1 MTNWVYSYSSVI
13 GQGHVKTGLPCQDSS
28 SVSESAD
35 GKWLAIVVSDGA
47 GSAKHSQISSNFV
60 TEFFSKSL
68 ISLSEELEKREP
80 GAWINDYVVESILK
94 ARYELRAI
102 AKSDN
107 LRDYHCTLLA
117 CLIGETGGFLIH
129 IGDGAAFGG
138 KSISAN
144 IKADYFSS
152 LPENGEYSNETFFI
166 TEADWI
172 KRLRITPIN
181 SLDWIMLGTDGGT
194 SLSMVN
200 DSEPKWGFVAPLFN
214 MIKKEKSQTGRN
226 NKLKSIL
233 ADVQADKLT
242 GDDKTICLAF
252 RKGVHIDESEDRSI
266 VEQPKKIEHVDTDK
280 KDLKV
285 DVALGKQPIVAKVKW
300 TCLLGRFAKYTFF
313 IVLGVVVLYLIRL
326 GYLSFKGFFN

>member
-1 MTNWVYSYSSVI
+1 MTNWVYSYSSVT
-13 GQGHVKTGLPCQDSS
+13 GQNHVKTGLPCQDSS
-28 SVSESAD
+28 FVSESAD

-47 GSAKHSQISSNFV
+47 GSAKHSQISSSFV

-94 ARYELRAI
+94 ARYELRTI

-107 LRDYHCTLLA
+107 LRNYHCTLLA

-138 KSISAN
+138 KSISTN

-152 LPENGEYSNETFFI
+152 LPENGEYSNETYFI

-172 KRLRITPIN
+172 KRLRIIPIN
-181 SLDWIMLGTDGGT
+181 SVDWIMLGTDGGT

-200 DSEPKWGFVAPLFN
+200 DSEPKWGFVVPLFN
-214 MIKKEKSQTGRN
+214 MIEKEKSQTGRN
-226 NKLKSIL
+226 DKLKSIL
-233 ADVQADKLT
+233 ADIQADKLT

-252 RKGVHIDESEDRSI
+252 RRGVHIDESEDKSI
-266 VEQPKKIEHVDTDK
+266 VKEPKKIEHVNTDK
-280 KDLKV
+280 KYLKA
-285 DVALGKQPIVAKVKW
+285 DVTQGKHSIVAETKW
-300 TCLLGRFAKYTFF
+300 AYLLGHFAKYTFF
-313 IVLGVVVLYLIRL
+313 ITLGVIVFYLIRL
-326 GYLSFKGFFN
+326 SYLSFKGFFN

>member
-1 MTNWVYSYSSVI
+1 MTNWVYSYASVI
-13 GQGHVKTGLPCQDSS
+13 GQSHVKTGLPCQDSS
-28 SVSESAD
+28 AVSESAN

-47 GSAKHSQISSNFV
+47 GSAKHSQISSSFV
-60 TEFFSKSL
+60 TNFFSKSL
-68 ISLSEELEKREP
+68 LSLSEELEKRDP

-94 ARYELRAI
+94 ARYELREI

-117 CLIGETGGFLIH
+117 CLIGQTGGFLIH
-129 IGDGAAFGG
+129 LGDGAAFGG

-181 SLDWIMLGTDGGT
+181 SVDWIMLGTDGGT
-194 SLSMVN
+194 SLSMVK
-200 DSEPKWGFVAPLFN
+200 DSEPKWGFVIPLFN
-214 MIKKEKSQTGRN
+214 MIKKEDSQAGRN
-226 NKLKSIL
+226 DKLTSIL
-233 ADVQADKLT
+233 ADIQADKLT

-252 RKGVHIDESEDRSI
+252 RRGVHIDESEDKSI
-266 VEQPKKIEHVDTDK
+266 SEEPKKIVQVDTGK
-280 KDLKV
+280 KALK
-285 DVALGKQPIVAKVKW
+285 DNLAQDEHLIIASTKW
-300 TCLLGRFAKYTFF
+300 IYLFRRFAKYAFF
-313 IVLGVVVLYLIRL
+313 IALVVIVFYLTRL
-326 GYLSFKGFFN
+326 GYLFIKEFFN